1 MPIRDAFYDVSIILC
16 SHNRAEH
23 LEKTL
28 QSLRDVEVPTDWT
41 TELLL
46 VDNASTDG
54 TPEVMRAF
62 EHSEMPVHVVREE
75 NQGLSHAR
83 NRGVDEA
90 QGRVLLFTDDDVR
103 FPSGW
108 IQGMARPI
116 LNGPADA
123 VAGGVELAEEV
134 RKDWMTARHREL
146 LASTERIDP
155 EHPDRVVGANMAI
168 GRHVFDK
175 VPRFDPELGPGQ
187 LGLGGETLFSY
198 QMQEAGFR
206 IETAFNVAIRH
217 HPDRSRISRESW
229 MDAARKSGR
238 AGAYLSYHWEHRR
251 YSLPALYAGWAYY
264 VCLLY
269 WRETMSGNDGKECPM
284 QELLLRRKIHR
295 VRQHMREYGS
305 PHKYDKRGTKKQ
317 NYE

>member
-1 MPIRDAFYDVSIILC
+1 MSTMVSIILC

-217 HPDRSRISRESW
+217 HPDRSRLSRESW

-238 AGAYLSYHWEHRR
+238 AGAYISYHWEHRR
-251 YSLPALYAGWAYY
+251 HSLPALYAGWMYY
-264 VCLLY
+264 ICLLY
-269 WRETMSGNDGKECPM
+269 WKKSIGWKSNNENICI
-284 QELLLRRKIHR
+284 QEISLRRKIERIKKHLK
-295 VRQHMREYGS
+295 ENGKKS
-305 PHKYDKRGTKKQ
+305 KYNKK
-317 NYE
+317 